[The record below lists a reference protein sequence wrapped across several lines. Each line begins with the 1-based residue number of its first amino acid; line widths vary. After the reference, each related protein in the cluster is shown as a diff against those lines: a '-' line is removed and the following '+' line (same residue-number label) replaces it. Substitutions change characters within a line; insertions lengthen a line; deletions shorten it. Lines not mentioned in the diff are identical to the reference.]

1 MAVKNLVALLL
12 AILQFLVFK
21 PVMIRNEITQSQNY
35 AVSASAG
42 SLWESVCRENERCI
56 AADSD
61 GTNFLLLEDNFPE
74 EALSILDIRTGR
86 RTAVYFGSLTNA
98 ELMAD
103 SCMRSVLGSKI
114 TDAQKEAM
122 LKKYGS
128 AENLVAKLGWKGVKA
143 RAAGGG
149 YFLAESGMLGLVRI
163 DIRTGEALHLESCS
177 QASLNRNGDLAIY
190 FARERRFFI
199 VPAGTAIPNEVQ
211 GDVPSNAQI
220 NAICLLSDGSVWT
233 AESMMRSEK
242 MTVNGKET
250 LVFDVSFACYSAD
263 GREQRR
269 VQVGCIRTGYQPAKL
284 MYSEETD
291 TMIAS
296 CANLGPVWIFGPEDN
311 TAKVLAPQ
319 SLTPPTLKK
328 ADREETVDEVGVL
341 LKNAWKLLPIGLSAV
356 GDKLLAMDAD
366 SGYVFLA
373 DLNTLEAEIVLTYDQ
388 VSKLMEEKPNEFR
401 GFVFIADMFWNG
413 TNLLCNPA
421 GGSMIRLP
429 LGK

>member
-233 AESMMRSEK
+233 AESVMRSEK
-242 MTVNGKET
+242 MTVNGKEI
-250 LVFDVSFACYSAD
+250 LAFDVSFACYSED
-263 GREQRR
+263 GRELRR
-269 VQVGCIRTGYQPAKL
+269 VQSGCIRTGYLPAKL

-296 CANLGPVWIFGPEDN
+296 CANLGPVWVFGREDD

-319 SLTPPTLKK
+319 SLIPPVLKK
-328 ADREETVDEVGVL
+328 ADREETVDEAGVL
-341 LKNAWKLLPIGLSAV
+341 LKDARMLLPIGLSAA
-356 GDKLLAMDAD
+356 GGKLLVMDAD

-373 DLNTLEAEIVLTYDQ
+373 DLNTLQAETILTYEQ
-388 VSKLMEEKPNEFR
+388 VSKLIEEKPNEFR
-401 GFVFIADMFWNG
+401 GFVFLADMFWNG
-413 TNLLCNPA
+413 TDLLCNPA

-429 LGK
+429 IGK